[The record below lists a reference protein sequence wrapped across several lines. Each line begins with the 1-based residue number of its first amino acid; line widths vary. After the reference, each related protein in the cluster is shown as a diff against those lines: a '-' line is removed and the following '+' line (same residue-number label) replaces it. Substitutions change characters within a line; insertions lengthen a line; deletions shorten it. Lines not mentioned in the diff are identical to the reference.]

1 MERFG
6 MRIRVEL
13 FLHLAKHAPS
23 GETPAQL
30 DVPDGATVDSVL
42 TRLGILGRVE
52 KVVLVD
58 GRVRDRSYA
67 LADGQTLT
75 VFPPLEGG

>member
-1 MERFG
+1 

-13 FLHLAKHAPS
+13 FLHLTKHAPS
-23 GETPAQL
+23 GDSPADL

-58 GRVRDRSYA
+58 GRVRDLSYT
-67 LADGQTLT
+67 LAEGQTLT